1 MSGVGG
7 KVRLITGE
15 SFGSGKTYLAVMEA
29 EKLVQKGH
37 NYKKIYSNIR
47 GHAEL
52 ARGITEMPKDW
63 RECDHYSLVIMDE
76 IQFNEKFGKHFS
88 SRRDSEIV
96 DFTQLR
102 HNHIDV
108 WLITPNTKLIN
119 TDIKEMVS
127 EHYYIEVAS
136 KKVSKCYVFK
146 RAQTNITKNLKAT
159 ALDTF
164 TYKIEEKYW
173 KLYRSTK
180 DGEASDRQ
188 THFNMNLVTFV
199 VGAVFTLCII
209 AALCFYLF
217 GKSKDNVDAMTTDK
231 NGNKV
236 QPNITPQPTSN
247 TQTKVDTPEDL
258 KRKIEDCQIQLSWT
272 KEMCRDAFDK
282 NAHDQRIS
290 ELAAR
295 NPNDMNTITAKYN
308 PNKPYD
314 IELPEQMPITVN
326 DMPRMSGVLT
336 VRGGK
341 LMAINQYGD
350 YMPEISQEDCKK
362 YLNGYRPF
370 DYSGSRKAIS
380 TGEIGTM
387 STKSIDN
394 SNQAIENVIK
404 NNDIKIPSL

>member
-47 GHAEL
+47 GHADL
-52 ARGITEMPKDW
+52 AKGITDMPKDW
-63 RECDHYSLVIMDE
+63 RECDHYSLIIMDE

-127 EHYYIEVAS
+127 EHYYVEVSS
-136 KKVSKCYVFK
+136 KTISKCYVFK

-173 KLYRSTK
+173 KLYKSTK

-217 GKSKDNVDAMTTDK
+217 GKSKDDVDAMTTDK

-236 QPNITPQPTSN
+236 QPNITPEPSSSN
-247 TQTKVDTPEDL
+247 NDL
-258 KRKIEDCQIQLSWT
+258 LKHIKDCQNQFGWT
-272 KEMCRDAFDK
+272 AEMCRDALDK
-282 NAHDQRIS
+282 KSHDQRIA
-290 ELAAR
+290 ELSAR
-295 NPNDMNTITAKYN
+295 NPNDINTITAKYN

-314 IELPEQMPITVN
+314 VQLPEQMPITVN
-326 DMPRMSGVLT
+326 DMPRMSGVIT

-341 LMAINQYGD
+341 LMAVNQYGD
-350 YMPEISQEDCKK
+350 YMPEISQQDCKK

-370 DYSGSRKAIS
+370 DYSGAKKSS
-380 TGEIGTM
+380 TGEFGVT
-387 STKSIDN
+387 SNRQIDN
-394 SNQAIENVIK
+394 SNQAVENVIK

>member
-52 ARGITEMPKDW
+52 AKGITDMPKDW

-173 KLYRSTK
+173 KLYKSTK

-217 GKSKDNVDAMTTDK
+217 GKSKDDVDAMTTDK

-236 QPNITPQPTSN
+236 QPNITPESSSSS
-247 TQTKVDTPEDL
+247 QTKVDTPQDL

-272 KEMCRDAFDK
+272 KEMCIDAFDK

-290 ELAAR
+290 ELSAL

-341 LMAINQYGD
+341 LMAVNQYGD
-350 YMPEISQEDCKK
+350 YMPEISQEDCRK

-370 DYSGSRKAIS
+370 DYSGARKAMS
-380 TGEIGTM
+380 TGEIGMT
-387 STKSIDN
+387 SIKPIDN
-394 SNQAIENVIK
+394 SNQAVENVIK
-404 NNDIKIPSL
+404 NNDVKI

>member
-52 ARGITEMPKDW
+52 AKGITDMPKDW
-63 RECDHYSLVIMDE
+63 RECDHYSLIIMDE

-127 EHYYIEVAS
+127 EHYYVEVAS
-136 KKVSKCYVFK
+136 KTVSKCYVFK

-173 KLYRSTK
+173 KLYKSTK

-217 GKSKDNVDAMTTDK
+217 GKSKDDVDAMTTDK
-231 NGNKV
+231 NGKKV
-236 QPNITPQPTSN
+236 EPNITAQSSSS
-247 TQTKVDTPEDL
+247 TKKSEPDTPEEL
-258 KRKIEDCQIQLSWT
+258 KRKIADCQIQLSWT
-272 KEMCRDAFDK
+272 EEMCRDAFDK
-282 NAHDQRIS
+282 KAHDQRIT
-290 ELAAR
+290 ELSAR
-295 NPNDMNTITAKYN
+295 NPNDINTITAKYN

-314 IELPEQMPITVN
+314 VQLPEQMPITVN

-341 LMAINQYGD
+341 LMAVNQYGD

-370 DYSGSRKAIS
+370 DYSGARKAS
-380 TGEIGTM
+380 TGEFGTT
-387 STKSIDN
+387 SNRQIDN
-394 SNQAIENVIK
+394 SNQAVENVIK
-404 NNDIKIPSL
+404 NNDVKI

>member
-52 ARGITEMPKDW
+52 AKGITEMPKDW

-136 KKVSKCYVFK
+136 KTVSKCYVFK

-258 KRKIEDCQIQLSWT
+258 KRKIEDCQIQLNGL
-272 KEMCRDAFDK
+272 KKCVEMRLIK
-282 NAHDQRIS
+282 
-290 ELAAR
+290 
-295 NPNDMNTITAKYN
+295 
-308 PNKPYD
+308 
-314 IELPEQMPITVN
+314 
-326 DMPRMSGVLT
+326 
-336 VRGGK
+336 
-341 LMAINQYGD
+341 
-350 YMPEISQEDCKK
+350 
-362 YLNGYRPF
+362 
-370 DYSGSRKAIS
+370 S
-380 TGEIGTM
+380 T
-387 STKSIDN
+387 
-394 SNQAIENVIK
+394 
-404 NNDIKIPSL
+404 